1 MAPTTHPH
9 ATGGRKPPAPEPAS
23 TCGDQTREFG
33 HQPQRSGRPAT
44 KPGASRGARYGRW
57 MAWTNVYRRCRITWS
72 DVHGVDVEF
81 SSGPDSGDK
90 SRLRFYSGPDRRPV
104 VVDAAVKTD
113 GQHGTYVKSA
123 TRALGNASPTSTD
136 SLFIRPQCEQIRR
149 RGFARAAVTSRVVA
163 SAHWTAV
170 GAADHRRGGCCVQP
184 WS

>member
-1 MAPTTHPH
+1 
-9 ATGGRKPPAPEPAS
+9 
-23 TCGDQTREFG
+23 
-33 HQPQRSGRPAT
+33 
-44 KPGASRGARYGRW
+44 

-113 GQHGTYVKSA
+113 GEHGTCVKSA

-136 SLFIRPQCEQIRR
+136 SQFIRPQYEQTRR

-163 SAHWTAV
+163 SKH
-170 GAADHRRGGCCVQP
+170 
-184 WS
+184 